1 MIQYNEDE
9 YLPLSALQHI
19 VFCKR
24 QCALIHVEQLW
35 LENQLTAEGRI
46 IHERVDRGDNVEKG
60 RMRIEYS
67 LPIKSSL
74 LGVTGKADVVEFHL
88 LSRDCTLKNKPNRK
102 WIPYPVEY
110 KRGKS
115 KKDNCDKVQLC
126 AQAICLEEMVGVRI
140 EEGSLFYGKTKR
152 REDIAFTD
160 SLREETLKAAKEL
173 HEMFREGKTPKPE
186 YSKKCESCSFV
197 DVCMPKVLSPSSKGC
212 GVKPKERN
220 VALWLETMLVKE
232 QETISNDCGFS
243 PENTAT

>member
-1 MIQYNEDE
+1 MPEYNEDE

-35 LENQLTAEGRI
+35 LENKLTAEGRI
-46 IHERVDRGDNVEKG
+46 IHERVDRGDSSEKG
-60 RMRIEYS
+60 KVRIEYS

-74 LGVTGKADVVEFHL
+74 LGVTGKADVVEFYKQN
-88 LSRDCTLKNKPNRK
+88 TK

-126 AQAICLEEMVGVRI
+126 AQAICLEEMTKVKV
-140 EEGSLFYGKTKR
+140 EKGSLFYGKTKR
-152 REDIAFTD
+152 REDVEFTD

-173 HEMFREGKTPKPE
+173 HEMFRQGNTPKPE
-186 YSKKCESCSFV
+186 YSKKCDTCSFI
-197 DVCMPKVLSPSSKGC
+197 DVCIPKALSSSSKGR
-212 GVKPKERN
+212 GSKIKDISVS
-220 VALWLETMLVKE
+220 VWLEKIISKE
-232 QETISNDCGFS
+232 EEFL
-243 PENTAT
+243 

>member
-1 MIQYNEDE
+1 MPEYNEDE

-35 LENQLTAEGRI
+35 LENKLTAEGRI
-46 IHERVDRGDNVEKG
+46 IHERVDRGDSSEKG
-60 RMRIEYS
+60 KVRIEYS

-74 LGVTGKADVVEFHL
+74 LGVTGKADVVEFYKQN
-88 LSRDCTLKNKPNRK
+88 TK

-126 AQAICLEEMVGVRI
+126 AQAICLEEMTKVKV
-140 EEGSLFYGKTKR
+140 EKGSLFYGKTKR
-152 REDIAFTD
+152 REDVEFTD

-173 HEMFREGKTPKPE
+173 HEMFRQGKTPKPE
-186 YSKKCESCSFV
+186 YSKKCDTCSFI
-197 DVCMPKVLSPSSKGC
+197 DVCIPKALSSSAKGR
-212 GVKPKERN
+212 GSKAKDISVS
-220 VALWLETMLVKE
+220 VWLEKIISKE
-232 QETISNDCGFS
+232 EEFL
-243 PENTAT
+243 